1 MKRLIRVGD
10 RSHEVMDVQSRL
22 RALGLEIDDDSGL
35 FGEST
40 KQAVRTFQQR
50 RQILIDGIVGP
61 NTWDELVEASWRL
74 GDRTLYLT
82 NPFTRGDDVL
92 ALQTRLNALGFDAGH
107 ADGIF
112 GPDTD
117 QAVRSF
123 QKEYGVAEDGI
134 FGAASHYSLLGL
146 RVDRPGTAAA
156 LREQLKRAEHSG
168 LASALVIIDPG
179 HGGSDEGGRTTAGT
193 REGDLCWDL
202 ARRVAARLS
211 VAGARIRFT
220 RTEIEGP
227 DETERARRANELDGD
242 VFVSLHLNSHHE
254 GGAAGASTYF
264 FGGSS
269 TGEALADHIQ
279 EELVRLGIEDCRT
292 HARSYPILK
301 QTRMPAVLVE
311 PLFITNPME
320 EKRLEDADF
329 REALADAVA
338 SGIRNFFGAT
348 A

>member
-1 MKRLIRVGD
+1 MKRLIRPGD
-10 RSHEVMDVQSRL
+10 RSQEVTDVQSRL
-22 RALGLEIDDDSGL
+22 RSLGLEIDDESGL

-82 NPFTRGDDVL
+82 NPFMRGDDVL
-92 ALQTRLNALGFDAGH
+92 ALQSRLNALGFDAGR

-117 QAVRSF
+117 EAIRSF

-134 FGAASHYSLLGL
+134 FGIATHYALLGL

-156 LREQLKRAEHSG
+156 LREELKRAEHSG
-168 LASALVIIDPG
+168 LADALVIIDPG
-179 HGGSDEGGRTTAGT
+179 HGGDDEGGHTTGGA

-202 ARRVAARLS
+202 AGRVAARLAG
-211 VAGARIRFT
+211 AGARVRFT

-227 DETERARRANELDGD
+227 DEAERARRANELGGD
-242 VFVSLHLNSHHE
+242 VFVSVHLNSHHE
-254 GGAAGASTYF
+254 GGAGGACTYF
-264 FGGSS
+264 FGGSP
-269 TGEALADHIQ
+269 TGEALADNIQ

-311 PLFITNPME
+311 PLFITNPAE
-320 EKRLEDADF
+320 EKMLEDPDF
-329 REALADAVA
+329 RGALAAAVA
-338 SGIRNFFGAT
+338 TGIRNYFTVAV
-348 A
+348 